1 MRRVIRRVLGL
12 GAILLLVA
20 SAARAAAP
28 EGPRLAFLEFVNRPD
43 ALKVATGDAS
53 LGERTAVAGG
63 SRRVRP
69 FLYPLSGPAWS
80 PDGAL
85 IAFTGMRGPS
95 SGLLKPRRRQIYLVA
110 ADGSGLAAIPGTR
123 EGFGPVFFPEGSRIA
138 FAKSKLMSTSAG
150 RSPGA
155 PWKSISV
162 WSVGLDGSGLTQLTE
177 WAPGIEN
184 LPSSSSPD
192 GSILAFTHRD
202 ATRER
207 VDARALRLS
216 DGSSFVLAR
225 NAKWPR
231 YSPDGSRIAFLGV
244 EAVDGGSCC
253 ELGDGFTVDLYT
265 MNASRSSR
273 RRLTDT
279 PLKAEQPPSWDPSGE
294 RLAYMTKGSPAEALR
309 SFVASVMQV
318 NADGTCP
325 SRISAPVLR
334 PGGHWVAFN
343 FPVWRPGPGREAGR
357 IDG

>member
-1 MRRVIRRVLGL
+1 MHRVIRRALVL

-20 SAARAAAP
+20 SAARATAP
-28 EGPRLAFLEFVNRPD
+28 EGPRLAFLEFVNQPG
-43 ALKVATGDAS
+43 ALSVATGNAS
-53 LGERTAVAGG
+53 LGERTTVAGG
-63 SRRVRP
+63 GLRVRP
-69 FLYPLSGPAWS
+69 LPYALSGPAWS

-95 SGLLKPRRRQIYLVA
+95 PGLFKPRRRQIYLVA

-123 EGFGPVFFPEGSRIA
+123 EGFGPVFFADGWRIA
-138 FAKSKLMSTSAG
+138 FAKSRWGL
-150 RSPGA
+150 PGVTQ
-155 PWKSISV
+155 KSISI

-202 ATRER
+202 AIRER

-253 ELGDGFTVDLYT
+253 ELGDGFSVDLYT
-265 MNASRSSR
+265 MSANRSSR

-279 PLKAEQPPSWDPSGE
+279 RLKAEQPPSWDPSGE
-294 RLAYMTKGSPAEALR
+294 RLAYMTTGSPADALG
-309 SFVASVMQV
+309 SYVDSVMQV

-334 PGGHWVAFN
+334 PDGHWVAFS
-343 FPVWRPGPGREAGR
+343 FPVWQPGPGREAGR
-357 IDG
+357 IDC

>member
-1 MRRVIRRVLGL
+1 MHCVIPRALVLW
-12 GAILLLVA
+12 AILLLVA
-20 SAARAAAP
+20 STARAAAP
-28 EGPRLAFLEFVNRPD
+28 EEPRLAFLEYVNQPD
-43 ALKVATGDAS
+43 ALRVATGNAS
-53 LGERTAVAGG
+53 LGERTALAGG
-63 SRRVRP
+63 GRRVRP
-69 FLYPLSGPAWS
+69 FPYGLSGPAWS

-95 SGLLKPRRRQIYLVA
+95 SGLFKPPRRQIYLVA
-110 ADGSGLAAIPGTR
+110 ADGSGLVAIPGTR
-123 EGFGPVFFPEGSRIA
+123 EGFGPVFFPDGRRIA
-138 FAKSKLMSTSAG
+138 FAKSKWGL
-150 RSPGA
+150 PGVLR
-155 PWKSISV
+155 KSISV

-177 WAPGIEN
+177 WAPGIED

-202 ATRER
+202 AIRER
-207 VDARALRLS
+207 VDARALRLG

-265 MNASRSSR
+265 MNANRSSR

-294 RLAYMTKGSPAEALR
+294 RLAYMTAGSPAEALG
-309 SFVASVMQV
+309 SYVDSVMQV

-334 PGGHWVAFN
+334 PGGHWVAFD

-357 IDG
+357 IAC

>member
-1 MRRVIRRVLGL
+1 MRPVIRRALVL
-12 GAILLLVA
+12 GAILLLVP
-20 SAARAAAP
+20 SAVRAAVP

-53 LGERTAVAGG
+53 LGERTAAAGG
-63 SRRVRP
+63 SPRVRP
-69 FLYPLSGPAWS
+69 FPYPLSGPAWS

-85 IAFTGMRGPS
+85 IAFTGMIGPS
-95 SGLLKPRRRQIYLVA
+95 SGLFKPRRRQIYLVA
-110 ADGSGLAAIPGTR
+110 ADGSGLATIPGTR
-123 EGFGPVFFPEGSRIA
+123 EGFGPVFFPDGRRIA
-138 FAKSKLMSTSAG
+138 FAKSKWGL
-150 RSPGA
+150 PGA
-155 PWKSISV
+155 TWKSISV

-202 ATRER
+202 AIRER

-244 EAVDGGSCC
+244 EAVDGSSCC
-253 ELGDGFTVDLYT
+253 ELGDGFSVDLYT
-265 MNASRSSR
+265 MNANRSSR

-294 RLAYMTKGSPAEALR
+294 RLAYMITGSPSEDLV
-309 SFVASVMQV
+309 SSVMQV

-334 PGGHWVAFN
+334 PDGHWVAFN
-343 FPVWRPGPGREAGR
+343 FPVWQPGPGREAGR
-357 IDG
+357 IEC